1 MRLRDRIAIVS
12 GGAQGIGAAICR
24 RFAEEGAI
32 VVLGD
37 MNRGAGESTA
47 CSIAAA
53 GGRCTFHPLDVSAES
68 AWQVLF
74 EHVQRTHG
82 RLDVLVNNAGVDV
95 PNDIEAMS
103 LEEWRR
109 TLGVNLDGT
118 MLGMKAAIALM
129 KLTGGGSI
137 VNVSSIAAMVGSG
150 NTTAYSA
157 SKSGILGLTR
167 TAALH
172 CAAQRYGIRIN
183 MVHPGPVRTPMVEK
197 YASENPA
204 FLEYMQTAIPLGA
217 MGEPLDIANGVLYLA
232 CEESKWVTG
241 TSLIIDGG
249 FTAV

>member
-1 MRLRDRIAIVS
+1 MRLHNKVAIVS

-37 MNRGAGESTA
+37 MNRAAGEATA
-47 CSIAAA
+47 QAIVAA
-53 GGRCTFHPLDVSAES
+53 GGRCTFHALDVSAEI
-68 AWQVLF
+68 AWQAVF

-95 PNDIEAMS
+95 PNDIERMS
-103 LEEWRR
+103 IEEWRR
-109 TLGVNLDGT
+109 TMGVNLDGT
-118 MLGMKAAIALM
+118 MLGMKGAIALM
-129 KLTGGGSI
+129 KQSGGGSI

-157 SKSGILGLTR
+157 SKSGIIGLTR

-172 CAAQRYGIRIN
+172 CASQRYGIRVN

-197 YASENPA
+197 YAQENPA
-204 FLEYMQTAIPLGA
+204 FLEYMQTAIPLGV

-232 CEESKWVTG
+232 CDESKWVTG
-241 TSLIIDGG
+241 ISLIIDGG
-249 FTAV
+249 FTSV